1 MEDRLKI
8 LDLYNS
14 SSDKAKEKFNNK
26 INSTLE
32 VKLDYDKMDCDYE
45 WLDIME
51 DTIRYLDNILRNP
64 NRFIVNEEEVIKIEL
79 ARRVT
84 VESIKHLSRNTN
96 LIQDYDKDTGD
107 VKPSKILNINK
118 EESFNTYE
126 NRFIYSLIQNMKSFI
141 ARKKSMNLTSE
152 SSTLKDNKTLT
163 YNATSK
169 VGDEDIKINVQ
180 LDSKIDTKDAVKDE
194 SGLSISDRIEKLE
207 LQISD
212 LTNSEVYKNLAK
224 LHVALVTSPIKKTNV
239 ILKNVNFQYAVKL
252 WNYMQENIDSK
263 AKRITDNKTYQD
275 KGELK
280 DYIDESFLL
289 NYLVMNS
296 LNKTEKTEEEKKEI
310 KKEANQRIVNNM
322 LDQMLTIDENLTE
335 DELKNIIVQQYE
347 VIKYKNITNI
357 KSLYN
362 IFNKQIDKYLNKF
375 NNLKI

>member
-1 MEDRLKI
+1 MDRLKI
-8 LDLYNS
+8 LDLYNNS
-14 SSDKAKEKFNNK
+14 PEKKKENFNKK

-32 VKLDYDKMDCDYE
+32 VKLDYDKVDCDYE

-96 LIQDYDKDTGD
+96 LIQDYDKKTGD

-141 ARKKSMNLTSE
+141 ARKKSMNQIAE

-163 YNATSK
+163 YNGTSK
-169 VGDEDIKINVQ
+169 VGDEDIKISMQ
-180 LDSKIDTKDAVKDE
+180 LDSKIDNKNPIKDE
-194 SGLSISDRIEKLE
+194 SGLSINDRIEKLE

-212 LTNSEVYKNLAK
+212 LTSTDVYRNLAK
-224 LHVALVTSPIKKTNV
+224 LHIALVTSPIKKTNV

-252 WNYMQENIDSK
+252 WNYMQENIDGNS
-263 AKRITDNKTYQD
+263 KRIKDSKTYKD
-275 KGELK
+275 DGELK
-280 DYIDESFLL
+280 NYIDESFLL
-289 NYLVMNS
+289 NYLAVDS
-296 LNKTEKTEEEKKEI
+296 LNKKTTTEEEKKEI
-310 KKEANQRIVNNM
+310 KEEVNQRIVNTM
-322 LDQMLTIDENLTE
+322 LDQMLSVDDTLTE
-335 DELKNIIVQQYE
+335 DELKNIIVKQYE

-357 KSLYN
+357 KTLYN

>member
-1 MEDRLKI
+1 MDRLKI
-8 LDLYNS
+8 LDLYNN
-14 SSDKAKEKFNNK
+14 SSDKKKENFNKK

-32 VKLDYDKMDCDYE
+32 VKLDYDKVDCDYE

-96 LIQDYDKDTGD
+96 LIQDYDKKTGD

-141 ARKKSMNLTSE
+141 ARKKSMNQISE

-163 YNATSK
+163 YNGTSK
-169 VGDEDIKINVQ
+169 VGDEDIKISMQ
-180 LDSKIDTKDAVKDE
+180 LDSKIDNKNPIKDE
-194 SGLSISDRIEKLE
+194 SGLSINDRIEKLE

-212 LTNSEVYKNLAK
+212 LTSTDVYRNLAK
-224 LHVALVTSPIKKTNV
+224 LHIALVTSPIKKTNV

-252 WNYMQENIDSK
+252 WNYMQENIDGNS
-263 AKRITDNKTYQD
+263 KRIKDSKTYKD
-275 KGELK
+275 DGELK
-280 DYIDESFLL
+280 NYIDESFLL
-289 NYLVMNS
+289 NYLAVDS
-296 LNKTEKTEEEKKEI
+296 LNKKTTTEEEKKEI
-310 KKEANQRIVNNM
+310 
-322 LDQMLTIDENLTE
+322 
-335 DELKNIIVQQYE
+335 
-347 VIKYKNITNI
+347 
-357 KSLYN
+357 
-362 IFNKQIDKYLNKF
+362 
-375 NNLKI
+375 

>member
-1 MEDRLKI
+1 MDRLKI
-8 LDLYNS
+8 LDLYNN
-14 SSDKAKEKFNNK
+14 SSDKTKEKFASK
-26 INSTLE
+26 VDSTLE
-32 VKLDYDKMDCDYE
+32 VKLDYDKVDCDYE

-96 LIQDYDKDTGD
+96 LIQDYDKETGD

-141 ARKKSMNLTSE
+141 ARKKSMNQTTD
-152 SSTLKDNKTLT
+152 SSTLKDNKLLNYSAKT
-163 YNATSK
+163 K
-169 VGDEDIKINVQ
+169 VGEEEVNISMQ
-180 LDSKIDTKDAVKDE
+180 LDSKINNNNPIKDE
-194 SGLSISDRIEKLE
+194 SGLSINDRIEKLE
-207 LQISD
+207 LQIAD
-212 LTNSEVYKNLAK
+212 LTNSDVYKNLAK

-252 WNYMQENIDSK
+252 WNYMQENIDGK
-263 AKRITDNKTYQD
+263 NKRIQDNRTYKD
-275 KGELK
+275 TGELK
-280 DYIDESFLL
+280 NYIDESFLL
-289 NYLVMNS
+289 NYLAMDT
-296 LNKTEKTEEEKKEI
+296 LNKKTTTEEEKKEI
-310 KKEANQRIVNNM
+310 KEEASQRIVSTM

-335 DELKNIIVQQYE
+335 DELKNIVIKQYE

>member
-1 MEDRLKI
+1 MDRLKV
-8 LDLYNS
+8 LDLYNNS
-14 SSDKAKEKFNNK
+14 EEKIKDTFTNK

-32 VKLDYDKMDCDYE
+32 VQLDYDKMDCNYE

-96 LIQDYDKDTGD
+96 LIQDYDKKTGD

-141 ARKKSMNLTSE
+141 ARKKSMNQTSDAGI
-152 SSTLKDNKTLT
+152 LKDNKTFN

-169 VGDEDIKINVQ
+169 IGEEEVKINMQ
-180 LDSKIDTKDAVKDE
+180 LDSKIDSKNEIINDDGKK
-194 SGLSISDRIEKLE
+194 ISERIEKLE
-207 LQISD
+207 LQIAD
-212 LTNSEVYKNLAK
+212 LTNSDVYKNLAK

-252 WNYMQENIDSK
+252 WNYMQQNVDNTN
-263 AKRITDNKTYQD
+263 KRIQDKKIYQD

-289 NYLVMNS
+289 NYLVIDS
-296 LNKTEKTEEEKKEI
+296 LNQKNTTTEKKEEI
-310 KKEANQRIVNNM
+310 KKEASQKIINTM
-322 LDQMLTIDENLTE
+322 LDQMLTIDENITE
-335 DELKNIIVQQYE
+335 DELKNIVLQQYE

-357 KSLYN
+357 KSLYK
-362 IFNKQIDKYLNKF
+362 IFDKQIDKYLNKF

>member
-1 MEDRLKI
+1 MDRLKV
-8 LDLYNS
+8 LDLYNNS
-14 SSDKAKEKFNNK
+14 EEKIKDTFTNK

-32 VKLDYDKMDCDYE
+32 VQLDYDKMDCNYE

-96 LIQDYDKDTGD
+96 LIQDYDKKTGD

-141 ARKKSMNLTSE
+141 ARKKSMNQTSDAGI
-152 SSTLKDNKTLT
+152 LKDNKSFN

-169 VGDEDIKINVQ
+169 IGEEEVKINMQ
-180 LDSKIDTKDAVKDE
+180 LDSKIDSKNEIINDDGKK
-194 SGLSISDRIEKLE
+194 ISERIEKLE
-207 LQISD
+207 LQIAD
-212 LTNSEVYKNLAK
+212 LTNSDVYKNLAK

-252 WNYMQENIDSK
+252 WNYMQQNVDNTN
-263 AKRITDNKTYQD
+263 KRIQDKKIYQD

-289 NYLVMNS
+289 NYLVIDS
-296 LNKTEKTEEEKKEI
+296 LNQKNTTTEKKEEI
-310 KKEANQRIVNNM
+310 KKEASQKIINTM
-322 LDQMLTIDENLTE
+322 LDQMLTIDENITE
-335 DELKNIIVQQYE
+335 DELKNIVLQQYE
-347 VIKYKNITNI
+347 VVKYKNITNI
-357 KSLYN
+357 KSLYK
-362 IFNKQIDKYLNKF
+362 IFDKQIDKYLNKF

>member
-1 MEDRLKI
+1 MDRLKI
-8 LDLYNS
+8 LDLYNN
-14 SSDKAKEKFNNK
+14 SSDKKKENFNKK

-32 VKLDYDKMDCDYE
+32 VKLDYDKVDCDYE

-96 LIQDYDKDTGD
+96 LIQDYDKKTGD

-141 ARKKSMNLTSE
+141 ARKKSMNQISE

-163 YNATSK
+163 YNGTSK
-169 VGDEDIKINVQ
+169 VGDENIKISMQ
-180 LDSKIDTKDAVKDE
+180 LDSKIDNKNPIKDE
-194 SGLSISDRIEKLE
+194 SGLSINDRIEKLE

-212 LTNSEVYKNLAK
+212 LTSTDVYRNLAK
-224 LHVALVTSPIKKTNV
+224 LHIALVTSPIKKTNV

-252 WNYMQENIDSK
+252 WNYMQENIDGNF
-263 AKRITDNKTYQD
+263 KRIKDSKTYKD
-275 KGELK
+275 DGELK
-280 DYIDESFLL
+280 NYIDESFLL
-289 NYLVMNS
+289 NYLAVDS
-296 LNKTEKTEEEKKEI
+296 LNKKTTTEEEKKEI
-310 KKEANQRIVNNM
+310 KEEVNQRIVNTM
-322 LDQMLTIDENLTE
+322 LDQMLSVDDTLTE
-335 DELKNIIVQQYE
+335 DELKNIIVKQYE

-357 KSLYN
+357 KTLYN

>member
-1 MEDRLKI
+1 MDRLKI
-8 LDLYNS
+8 LDLYNN
-14 SSDKAKEKFNNK
+14 SSDKKKENFNKK

-32 VKLDYDKMDCDYE
+32 VKLDYDKVDCDYE

-96 LIQDYDKDTGD
+96 LIQDYDKKTGD

-141 ARKKSMNLTSE
+141 ARKKSMNQISE

-163 YNATSK
+163 YNGTSK
-169 VGDEDIKINVQ
+169 VGDEDIKISMQ
-180 LDSKIDTKDAVKDE
+180 LDSKIDNKNPIKDE
-194 SGLSISDRIEKLE
+194 SGLSINDRIEKLE

-212 LTNSEVYKNLAK
+212 LTSTDVYRNLAK
-224 LHVALVTSPIKKTNV
+224 LHIALVTSPIKKTNV

-252 WNYMQENIDSK
+252 WNYMQENIDGNS
-263 AKRITDNKTYQD
+263 KRIKDSKTYKD
-275 KGELK
+275 DGELK
-280 DYIDESFLL
+280 NYIDESFLL
-289 NYLVMNS
+289 NYLAVDS
-296 LNKTEKTEEEKKEI
+296 LNKKTTTEEEKKEI
-310 KKEANQRIVNNM
+310 KEEVNQRIVNTM
-322 LDQMLTIDENLTE
+322 LDQMLSVDDTLTE
-335 DELKNIIVQQYE
+335 DELKNIIVKQYE

-357 KSLYN
+357 KTLYN

>member
-1 MEDRLKI
+1 MDRLKI
-8 LDLYNS
+8 LDLYNN
-14 SSDKAKEKFNNK
+14 SSDKTKEKFASK
-26 INSTLE
+26 VDSTLE
-32 VKLDYDKMDCDYE
+32 VKLDYDKVDCDYD

-96 LIQDYDKDTGD
+96 LIQDYDKETGD

-141 ARKKSMNLTSE
+141 ARKKSMNQTTD
-152 SSTLKDNKTLT
+152 SSTLKDNKLLNYSAKT
-163 YNATSK
+163 K
-169 VGDEDIKINVQ
+169 VGEEEVNISMQ
-180 LDSKIDTKDAVKDE
+180 LDSKINNNNPIKDE
-194 SGLSISDRIEKLE
+194 SGLSINDRIEKLE
-207 LQISD
+207 LQIAD
-212 LTNSEVYKNLAK
+212 LTNSDVYKNLAK

-252 WNYMQENIDSK
+252 WNYMQENIDGK
-263 AKRITDNKTYQD
+263 NKRIQDNRTYKD
-275 KGELK
+275 TGELK
-280 DYIDESFLL
+280 NYIDESFLL
-289 NYLVMNS
+289 NYLAMDT
-296 LNKTEKTEEEKKEI
+296 LNKKTTTEEEKKEI
-310 KKEANQRIVNNM
+310 KEEASQRIVSTM

-335 DELKNIIVQQYE
+335 DELKNIVIKQYE

>member
-1 MEDRLKI
+1 
-8 LDLYNS
+8 
-14 SSDKAKEKFNNK
+14 
-26 INSTLE
+26 
-32 VKLDYDKMDCDYE
+32 
-45 WLDIME
+45 ME

-96 LIQDYDKDTGD
+96 LIQDYDKETGD

-141 ARKKSMNLTSE
+141 ARKKSMNQTTD
-152 SSTLKDNKTLT
+152 SSTLKDNKLLNYSAKT
-163 YNATSK
+163 K
-169 VGDEDIKINVQ
+169 VGEEEVNISMQ
-180 LDSKIDTKDAVKDE
+180 LDSKINNNNPIKDE
-194 SGLSISDRIEKLE
+194 SGLSINDRIEKLE
-207 LQISD
+207 LQIAD
-212 LTNSEVYKNLAK
+212 LTNSDVYKNLAK

-252 WNYMQENIDSK
+252 WNYMQENIDGK
-263 AKRITDNKTYQD
+263 NKRIQDNRTYKD
-275 KGELK
+275 TGELK
-280 DYIDESFLL
+280 NYIDESFLL
-289 NYLVMNS
+289 NYLAMDT
-296 LNKTEKTEEEKKEI
+296 LNKKTTTEEEKKEI
-310 KKEANQRIVNNM
+310 KEEASQRIVSTM

-335 DELKNIIVQQYE
+335 DELKNIVIKQYE